1 MLTKLRGTRP
11 APPRRWLATPA
22 VIAASA
28 LALSACGSGS
38 PSGGTAAAPSAATG
52 GQGGISTVNITLA
65 NQSGT
70 DACTPDTNSV
80 PAGPVTFTVKNESAA
95 GITEVELLKDQRI
108 LGEKEN
114 LAPGLAPVTFTLT
127 LDGGAYQLY
136 CPGAGQDHIDFTVT
150 GQAAAAPTGSAQTI
164 LAAGTKDYAAYVV
177 TQVDQMNG
185 AVGELNTAVQAG
197 DVEAAKA
204 AYGKARPYYER
215 AESAIEGFVL
225 PGFPPEDNAGNL
237 DYLIDMR
244 ESTPVDAA
252 VGWSGFHAVERD
264 LWQGGAITDETK
276 KYSSD
281 LVTNVGKLKE
291 VVATLEY
298 RPEDLANGAAGLLEE
313 VQSGKIT
320 GEEEQ
325 FSHLDLL
332 DFAGNVEGAQ
342 QAYASL
348 RPGLEQ
354 IDAELV
360 SAIDGQ
366 FESVQATLDGY
377 RDPSAIGGFKYYTAE
392 LQASD
397 AAKLTAAIQP
407 LHESLSAIAQ
417 KVV

>member
-1 MLTKLRGTRP
+1 MNTWL
-11 APPRRWLATPA
+11 PPRRWVAAPA

-28 LALSACGSGS
+28 LALAGCGSGS
-38 PSGGTAAAPSAATG
+38 SGGTAAPSAAPSAAAE
-52 GQGGISTVNITLA
+52 GGISTVNVVLS

-70 DACTPDTNSV
+70 DACTPDKSEV
-80 PAGPVTFTVKNESAA
+80 PAGPVTFSVTNESAA
-95 GITEVELLKDQRI
+95 GITEVELIKDQRI

-136 CPGAGQDHIDFTVT
+136 CPGAGTDHVDFTVT

-164 LAAGTKDYAAYVV
+164 LAQGTKDYAQYVIN
-177 TQVDQMNG
+177 QMGEMNT
-185 AVGELNTAVQAG
+185 AVGELNTAVQSG
-197 DVEAAKA
+197 DVEASKA
-204 AYGKARPYYER
+204 AYAKARPYYER

-264 LWQGGAITDETK
+264 LWQNGAITDETK

-281 LVTNVGKLKE
+281 LVTNVGKLNE

-298 RPEDLANGAAGLLEE
+298 RPEDLANGAAALLEE

-342 QAYASL
+342 QAYAAL
-348 RPGLEQ
+348 RPGLDQ

-377 RDPSAIGGFKYYTAE
+377 RDPNALGGFKPYTPE